1 MQLCDDKKFLP
12 SLKSHIYS

>member
-1 MQLCDDKKFLP
+1 MQLCNDKKFLP